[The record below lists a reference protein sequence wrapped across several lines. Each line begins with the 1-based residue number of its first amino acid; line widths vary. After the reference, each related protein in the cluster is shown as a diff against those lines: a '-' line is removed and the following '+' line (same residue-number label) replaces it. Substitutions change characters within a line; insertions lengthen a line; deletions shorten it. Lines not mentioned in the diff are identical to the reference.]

1 MEEISV
7 VSLAERVGLT
17 PYYFSTV
24 FHERMGQ
31 TFSAYVTN
39 VRIEHAKEIL
49 FTRPEIRACEAAHT
63 NEADYI
69 SKPMG
74 KKQKISNQALEDNG
88 VV

>member
-1 MEEISV
+1 MEDISV
-7 VSLAERVGLT
+7 VSLAEKSEPT
-17 PYYFSTV
+17 PNYFSTV
-24 FHERMGQ
+24 FHEQMNQ
-31 TFSAYVTN
+31 TFSAYITS

-74 KKQKISNQALEDNG
+74 KKQKISNQTLEDNG